1 MPASGTRL
9 AGSPPA
15 PISAGRAASKAALA
29 PVSATRSWGRLGP
42 ASEGT
47 TVARSSSSI
56 SVNQG
61 STLSLARQNPCA
73 LA

>member
-15 PISAGRAASKAALA
+15 PISAGSAASKAALA
-29 PVSATRSWGRLGP
+29 PDSATRSWGRLGP
-42 ASEGT
+42 ASDGS

-56 SVNQG
+56 SVNAG
-61 STLSLARQNPCA
+61 SALSLARHSPCA